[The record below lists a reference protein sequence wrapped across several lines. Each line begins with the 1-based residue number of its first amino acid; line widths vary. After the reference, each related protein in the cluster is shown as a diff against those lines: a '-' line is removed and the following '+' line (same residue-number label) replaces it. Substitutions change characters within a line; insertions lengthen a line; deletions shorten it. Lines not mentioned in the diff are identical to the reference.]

1 MKKSKFQYKHKKNKS
16 VQFLIQSYVMS
27 VKNTKIAAGY
37 DEETLTQC
45 LLRRETELMFNN
57 TVDKKLFQTICFTY
71 VKAAAINTISVMEE
85 INHNLRFCGT
95 KTTGKRSQS
104 VAFSSDMRIYDFQK
118 HRFHVYAYP
127 VPEGK
132 SGQQV
137 VDTIQKQLEQ
147 LGAIKSGNF
156 CVDCETYQSNVQTGT
171 VLVSDLLFELLMAKL
186 TSTKAGRDAFYQ
198 QRKGFKIESR
208 GQRYELGDFII
219 KIGSVSLVSNFKGIL
234 VEVEYCPCVVPN
246 DCWNLMKEMLQSIVG
261 NVAENPP
268 PYIKNKLDTLYT
280 PADTINQY
288 LEHFNN
294 FRKSVT
300 VAQQNR

>member
-1 MKKSKFQYKHKKNKS
+1 MG
-16 VQFLIQSYVMS
+16 VV
-27 VKNTKIAAGY
+27 
-37 DEETLTQC
+37 C
-45 LLRRETELMFNN
+45 
-57 TVDKKLFQTICFTY
+57 
-71 VKAAAINTISVMEE
+71 
-85 INHNLRFCGT
+85 
-95 KTTGKRSQS
+95 
-104 VAFSSDMRIYDFQK
+104 
-118 HRFHVYAYP
+118 VYAYP

-147 LGAIKSGNF
+147 LGAVKSGNF
-156 CVDCETYQSNVQTGT
+156 CVDCETYQSNVQTAPQRIIHILHNSEQPATCFAVLDTGT

-268 PYIKNKLDTLYT
+268 SYIKNKQDTLYT